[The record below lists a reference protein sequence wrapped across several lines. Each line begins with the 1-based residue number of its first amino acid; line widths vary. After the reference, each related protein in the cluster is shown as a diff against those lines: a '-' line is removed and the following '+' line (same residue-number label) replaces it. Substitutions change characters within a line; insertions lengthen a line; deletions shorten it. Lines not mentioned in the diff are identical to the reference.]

1 MLVASSHR
9 TSSKLDATLLISTL
23 QGQKVGTIGNG
34 RKAGS
39 KRLFKQRPWEFDFLD
54 AHDEP
59 RFRLR
64 RLPGSQKTTAEVYER
79 GDAPGDANWRKMG
92 QIAVDG
98 TDPWDFEYR
107 VSYTLFEVETDGLC
121 REPFARTV
129 SHALTDQFCFQHNN
143 QLVASQQEIPL

>member
-1 MLVASSHR
+1 MMQAAQQAPHAAGTDGPRDAYEAFVPYAQLVLSGVPQGMLVASSHR

-92 QIAVDG
+92 
-98 TDPWDFEYR
+98 
-107 VSYTLFEVETDGLC
+107 
-121 REPFARTV
+121 
-129 SHALTDQFCFQHNN
+129 
-143 QLVASQQEIPL
+143 